1 MDPLRYLP
9 PLRAAV
15 LFTINLGR
23 GAVPVETLARLAGV
37 APDRAQAFGSILV
50 AREALAETA
59 EGYVAGPAW
68 AEWSGTPSRARPNE
82 WAKAGVAVSDQSALA
97 TIDAMR
103 RTMAENVRALLV
115 ERGWSLRELA
125 RRSGLHPQ
133 YVSQLTR
140 YSAPPPAC
148 HLVLIARVLGTTVEQ
163 LASSTAQMHHS
174 PAR

>member
-1 MDPLRYLP
+1 MDPLKYLP
-9 PLRAAV
+9 PLRATI

-23 GAVPVETLARLAGV
+23 GAVPVATLARLAEV

-50 AREALAETA
+50 ARKALVETEA
-59 EGYVAGPAW
+59 GYIAGPAW
-68 AEWSGTPSRARPNE
+68 AEWSGTPTRARPNE
-82 WAKAGVAVSDQSALA
+82 WAQRGAVSDQTALA

-103 RTMAENVRALLV
+103 RTMADNVRALLA

-140 YSAPPPAC
+140 YSSPPPAC

-163 LASSTAQMHHS
+163 LASSTAQMQPS
-174 PAR
+174 SGR